1 MMQRHRVECWEKKRF
16 KHKPEDP
23 AVFIT
28 HTHTQDMDDT
38 GTCVSVLSTHHHRV
52 CALQQTLSYT
62 PLKNQRSKAN
72 PKPVLT
78 FVDRKITERKRKS
91 EKEEE
96 ERHRNDEGRDGRR
109 TGSTHVV
116 EGLEEESSVSFLRVF
131 CKCVTTLR
139 ITHRQTVSEWMD
151 ICSQREASD
160 WLQESF
166 PTGPGTQGGPWE
178 VLSFQKNLHF
188 TVQWWVWGTRIKKVS
203 SRDLHQVQLSHM
215 IQ

>member
-1 MMQRHRVECWEKKRF
+1 
-16 KHKPEDP
+16 
-23 AVFIT
+23 
-28 HTHTQDMDDT
+28 MDDT

-62 PLKNQRSKAN
+62 PVKNQRSKAN

-131 CKCVTTLR
+131 C
-139 ITHRQTVSEWMD
+139 
-151 ICSQREASD
+151 
-160 WLQESF
+160 
-166 PTGPGTQGGPWE
+166 
-178 VLSFQKNLHF
+178 
-188 TVQWWVWGTRIKKVS
+188 
-203 SRDLHQVQLSHM
+203 
-215 IQ
+215 